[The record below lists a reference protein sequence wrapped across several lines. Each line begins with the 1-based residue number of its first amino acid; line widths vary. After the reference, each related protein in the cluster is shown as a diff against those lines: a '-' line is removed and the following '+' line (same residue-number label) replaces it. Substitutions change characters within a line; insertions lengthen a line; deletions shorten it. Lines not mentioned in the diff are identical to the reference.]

1 MSKTDKQ
8 PLKIA
13 SLIAQLEELIE
24 ASPKAKF
31 GGGKRMVDA
40 DAMLDLLGDM
50 KVTIPEDIRRAQGML
65 LDEAAIITLA
75 RDEAESIRSNA
86 EREFEARVS
95 EHAILAEVQNRANAM
110 LTRAEESAR
119 QIVQGSRQYADNI
132 LVDIQR
138 YLHDYFKIVDQNR
151 QELAAQY
158 QSTPLVRTSYEAE
171 APVDDSGGI
180 SLGLDAEGKDLD
192 VDLDQNN
199 N

>member
-8 PLKIA
+8 PMKIA

-31 GGGKRMVDA
+31 GGGRRMVDA

-50 KVTIPEDIRRAQGML
+50 KVTIPEDIRRAQSML

-95 EHAILAEVQNRANAM
+95 EHEILAEVQRRAEDM
-110 LTRAEESAR
+110 LSRAEESAR

-158 QSTPLVRTSYEAE
+158 QSTPLVQAYEAPAQE
-171 APVDDSGGI
+171 SQDGGI

-192 VDLDQNN
+192 LDLEQNN
-199 N
+199 G

>member
-1 MSKTDKQ
+1 MSKTEKQ

-24 ASPKAKF
+24 SSPKAKF

-40 DAMLDLLGDM
+40 DAMLDVLGDI
-50 KVTIPEDIRRAQGML
+50 KVTIPDDIRRAQSML

-75 RDEAESIRSNA
+75 RDEAESIRVNA

-95 EHAILAEVQNRANAM
+95 EHAILAEVQSRADAILN
-110 LTRAEESAR
+110 RAEESAR

-158 QSTPLVRTSYEAE
+158 QSTPLVHTYEAE
-171 APVDDSGGI
+171 SPASDGGGI
-180 SLGLDAEGKDLD
+180 SLGLDGGKDLD
-192 VDLDQNN
+192 VDLEQNGN
-199 N
+199 

>member
-13 SLIAQLEELIE
+13 SMIAQLEELIE

-50 KVTIPEDIRRAQGML
+50 KVTIPDDIRRAQSML

-75 RDEAESIRSNA
+75 RDEAESIRTNA
-86 EREFEARVS
+86 EREFEAHVA
-95 EHAILAEVQNRANAM
+95 EHAILNEVQRRADEI
-110 LTRAEESAR
+110 LVRAEENAR

-151 QELAAQY
+151 QELAGQY
-158 QSTPLVRTSYEAE
+158 QSTPLVQTYESETPAE
-171 APVDDSGGI
+171 DGGEI
-180 SLGLDAEGKDLD
+180 SLGFDSNGKDLD
-192 VDLDQNN
+192 VDLEPGS
-199 N
+199 

>member
-31 GGGKRMVDA
+31 GGGKRMVDT

-50 KVTIPEDIRRAQGML
+50 KVTIPDDIRRAQSML

-75 RDEAESIRSNA
+75 RDEAESIRANA

-95 EHAILAEVQNRANAM
+95 EHAILAEAQSRADAM
-110 LTRAEESAR
+110 LNRAEESAR

-158 QSTPLVRTSYEAE
+158 QSTPLVRTYEADM
-171 APVDDSGGI
+171 PVNENG

-192 VDLDQNN
+192 LDLDQNGN
-199 N
+199 

>member
-1 MSKTDKQ
+1 
-8 PLKIA
+8 
-13 SLIAQLEELIE
+13 
-24 ASPKAKF
+24 
-31 GGGKRMVDA
+31 MVDA

-75 RDEAESIRSNA
+75 RDEAESIRTNA

-95 EHAILAEVQNRANAM
+95 EHAILAEAQSRADELLN
-110 LTRAEESAR
+110 RAEESAR
-119 QIVQGSRQYADNI
+119 HIVQGSRQYADNI

-158 QSTPLVRTSYEAE
+158 QSTPLVRAYDAE
-171 APVDDSGGI
+171 APSNESAEI

-192 VDLDQNN
+192 VDLEQNGN
-199 N
+199 

>member
-13 SLIAQLEELIE
+13 ALIAQLEELIE
-24 ASPKAKF
+24 SSPKAKF

-50 KVTIPEDIRRAQGML
+50 KVTIPEDIRRAQSML
-65 LDEAAIITLA
+65 LDEVAIITLA
-75 RDEAESIRSNA
+75 RDEAESIRTNA

-95 EHAILAEVQNRANAM
+95 EHAILAEVQSRADKM
-110 LTRAEESAR
+110 LSRAEESAR

-158 QSTPLVRTSYEAE
+158 QSTPLVRTYGTETPANE
-171 APVDDSGGI
+171 DSEI
-180 SLGLDAEGKDLD
+180 SLGLDTEGKALD
-192 VDLDQNN
+192 VDLENG
-199 N
+199 

>member
-13 SLIAQLEELIE
+13 ALIAQLEELIE
-24 ASPKAKF
+24 SSPKAKF

-50 KVTIPEDIRRAQGML
+50 KVTIPEDIRRAQSML
-65 LDEAAIITLA
+65 LDEVAIITLA
-75 RDEAESIRSNA
+75 RDEAESIRTNA

-95 EHAILAEVQNRANAM
+95 EHAILAEVQSRADKM
-110 LTRAEESAR
+110 LSRAEESAR

-158 QSTPLVRTSYEAE
+158 QSTPLVRTYGAE
-171 APVDDSGGI
+171 TPANEDSEI
-180 SLGLDAEGKDLD
+180 SLGLDTEGKALD
-192 VDLDQNN
+192 VDLENG
-199 N
+199 